1 MTRFVQ
7 IANPR
12 RIVAAALLAAS
23 PLLMG
28 GTVWR
33 ADFSQRLLAAQNM
46 ERAAIG
52 VPRLAW
58 NEGLAAEAKGWAEEL
73 AATGRFEHSPDEAG
87 KEPEGEN
94 LWAGTPRAYSPEAM
108 IDLWVAE
115 KKDYRAG
122 VFPNNSKSGDVERV
136 GHYTQLIWRDTR
148 QVGCATAVGRDEE
161 FLVCRYSTA
170 GNVYGER
177 PA

>member
-1 MTRFVQ
+1 MQITRSVISFG
-7 IANPR
+7 
-12 RIVAAALLAAS
+12 LLLSS

-28 GTVWR
+28 GTSVR
-33 ADFSQRLLAAQNM
+33 ADFDQRLLAAHNA

-52 VPRLAW
+52 VPPLRWNDDLA
-58 NEGLAAEAKGWAEEL
+58 NDALMWARQL
-73 AATGRFEHSPDEAG
+73 AATGRFEHSPDEPG
-87 KEPEGEN
+87 KEPQGEN

-108 IDLWVAE
+108 VGLWAAE

-122 VFPNNSKSGDVERV
+122 VFPNNSRSDDVERV
-136 GHYTQLIWRDTR
+136 GHYTQLIWRGSGE
-148 QVGCATAVGRDEE
+148 VGCATAVGRSEE
-161 FLVCRYSTA
+161 FLVCRYSQA

>member
-1 MTRFVQ
+1 MKRTSQ
-7 IANPR
+7 IDTR
-12 RIVAAALLAAS
+12 RILTAALLAAS

-28 GTVWR
+28 GTAWR
-33 ADFSQRLLAAQNM
+33 ANFNQRLLGAQNV

-52 VPRLAW
+52 VPPLQW
-58 NEGLAAEAKGWAEEL
+58 NEQLASDARAWANEL
-73 AATGRFEHSPDEAG
+73 ASTGRFEHSPDEPRKA
-87 KEPEGEN
+87 PEGEN

-108 IDLWVAE
+108 VGLWSAE

-122 VFPNNSKSGDVERV
+122 IFPNNSRSGDVESV
-136 GHYTQLIWRDTR
+136 GHYTQMIWRDTR
-148 QVGCATAVGRDEE
+148 QVGCATAVGRNEE